1 MDDTT
6 YCNTTGTTNGMC
18 LLNAPAGGIAQF
30 KGLV

>member
-6 YCNTTGTTNGMC
+6 YCNTTGTNGMC